1 VLNLFVIMPSST
13 HSLGQLIFH
22 ARKQKKLSQ
31 RKLAELLQ
39 CNFTYISKI
48 ERGTC
53 GYPPGE
59 RLLQDLITI
68 LELDEMDAFQ
78 ASGKFHP
85 TVEQQL
91 LELWKTHGKNLLP
104 IIETGLEHY
113 QVNQLPSPLST
124 LLPSSGSE

>member
-1 VLNLFVIMPSST
+1 MPPST
-13 HSLGQLIFH
+13 HSLGQLILH

-31 RKLAELLQ
+31 RELAELLQ
-39 CNFTYISKI
+39 CDSTYISKI

-53 GYPPGE
+53 DYPPKD

-104 IIETGLEHY
+104 IIEIGLEHY
-113 QVNQLPSPLST
+113 QVNQLSSSLST
-124 LLPSSGSE
+124 LLPSSSSE